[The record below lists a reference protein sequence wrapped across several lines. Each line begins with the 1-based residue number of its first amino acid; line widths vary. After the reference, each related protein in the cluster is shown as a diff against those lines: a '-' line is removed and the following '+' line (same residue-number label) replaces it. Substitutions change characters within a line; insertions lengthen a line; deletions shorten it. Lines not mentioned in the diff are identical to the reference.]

1 MIPVLF
7 VLLIIGMSLHESGCK
22 HNANFF
28 HILQK
33 NIWSQS
39 VAASFYIGTSALLH
53 YEITSGHLTSNL
65 GFLGM
70 LCYIA
75 TSSLN
80 TTKGAVVISAVLGG
94 LLYPISQT
102 TITTSPWFVDVA
114 GAGMIH
120 FVGGLIGVLGCA
132 ANNFDRFD
140 RTNFR
145 SSLGL
150 TITTLGWVSYLAVVS
165 LPILHT
171 STTTWLSGLF
181 NLSTAAI
188 TSMGI
193 VFTSQQVGLTAR
205 GPSHCS
211 VLVGGLAG
219 IVMMSADPFSPT
231 NIVIP
236 LCVGSVAAGTTILT
250 TQVLNHIKLPD
261 PTSIVAI
268 HLIPGLLG
276 VIIVPAVNNVATIAE
291 QLGGLVL
298 LTASA
303 LVVGCISHLISITST
318 SAIIKPN

>member
-28 HILQK
+28 HILKK

-39 VAASFYIGTSALLH
+39 VAASFYIGTSTLLQ
-53 YEITSGHLTSNL
+53 YEITSGHLASNL

-75 TSSLN
+75 TSPLSA
-80 TTKGAVVISAVLGG
+80 TRGAVTISAVLGG

-102 TITTSPWFVDVA
+102 ALTTSPWFVDVA

-120 FVGGLIGVLGCA
+120 FVGGLIGILGCA
-132 ANNFDRFD
+132 ASQFERVNH
-140 RTNFR
+140 TNFR

-150 TITTLGWVSYLAVVS
+150 TITTLGWVSYLAIVS
-165 LPILHT
+165 LPLLQT
-171 STTTWLSGLF
+171 STSTWLAGLV
-181 NLSTAAI
+181 NLSTSAI
-188 TSMGI
+188 ISMGL
-193 VFTSQQVGLTAR
+193 VLVVQMVGTSFDGLNR
-205 GPSHCS
+205 CS

-219 IVMMSADPFSPT
+219 IVMMSADPFSST
-231 NIVIP
+231 AITIP
-236 LCVGSVAAGTTILT
+236 ICVGSFAAGTTLIT
-250 TQVLNHIKLPD
+250 THVLNRIQLPD

-276 VIIVPAVNNVATIAE
+276 IIIVPTMNNVATIAE
-291 QLGGLVL
+291 QLGGLAL

-303 LVVGCISHLISITST
+303 LVVRCISHLISIASMR
-318 SAIIKPN
+318 AIVNPN